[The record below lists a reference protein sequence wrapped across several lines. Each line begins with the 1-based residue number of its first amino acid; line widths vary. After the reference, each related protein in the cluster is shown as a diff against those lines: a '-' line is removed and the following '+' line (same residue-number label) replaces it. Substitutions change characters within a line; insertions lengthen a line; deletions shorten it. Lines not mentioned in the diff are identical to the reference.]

1 MLPFCLLNI
10 GNIFLASYVKRNYL
24 NQFGVGI
31 SLSAFQS
38 SLSIVIAFLSVTRV
52 RIAFEQFVKHRA
64 AIQQMARARYDEYL
78 LMLLDLPKEITDIM
92 KLTFMLYSRNVV
104 FYSVAFTR
112 KEHSEKAK
120 HWRLNVARETMA
132 LLRLAV
138 TGKNLLPL
146 IIETN
151 TSHYSNHFIS
161 VTISIYRKAG
171 KNVSRIDK

>member
-1 MLPFCLLNI
+1 M
-10 GNIFLASYVKRNYL
+10 V
-24 NQFGVGI
+24 
-31 SLSAFQS
+31 
-38 SLSIVIAFLSVTRV
+38 
-52 RIAFEQFVKHRA
+52 
-64 AIQQMARARYDEYL
+64 
-78 LMLLDLPKEITDIM
+78 LDLPKENTDIM
-92 KLTFMLYSRNVV
+92 KLTFMFCYSRNVV

-138 TGKNLLPL
+138 TGKNILPL

-151 TSHYSNHFIS
+151 ISHYSNHFIS

-171 KNVSRIDK
+171 